1 MELISISKASK
12 ILGVTQKTLRVW
24 ERDGDIIAF
33 YTPKGHRRYNYD
45 YIIDLSKNGKKSAQS
60 LD

>member
-24 ERDGDIIAF
+24 EKLGKINAI
-33 YTPKGHRRYNYD
+33 YTPNGHRRYEYN
-45 YIIDLSKNGKKSAQS
+45 YIINLFKNEK
-60 LD
+60 